1 MPEYDGIDTSEVIN
15 VKKRNASKESD
26 IFHNQ
31 YFNDIGFKK
40 SQSFA
45 MAVMV

>member
-26 IFHNQ
+26 IFH
-31 YFNDIGFKK
+31 Y
-40 SQSFA
+40 
-45 MAVMV
+45 